1 MKSGLSKSSK
11 KSWKKP
17 DKNGLTHTD
26 LMTVYRK
33 KANRH
38 KCFTFPLT
46 KIKLGHDNYIIEKAI
61 YNFFLQIHY
70 VLVINIDFYA
80 PIA

>member
-1 MKSGLSKSSK
+1 
-11 KSWKKP
+11 
-17 DKNGLTHTD
+17 
-26 LMTVYRK
+26 MTVYRK

-70 VLVINIDFYA
+70 VLVVKIDFYA